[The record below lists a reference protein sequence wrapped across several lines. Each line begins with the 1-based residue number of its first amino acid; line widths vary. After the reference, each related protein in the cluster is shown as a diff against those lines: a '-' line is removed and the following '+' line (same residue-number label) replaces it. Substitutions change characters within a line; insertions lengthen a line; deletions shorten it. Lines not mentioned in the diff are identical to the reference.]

1 MIKDLTIDISP
12 FDNITISPVHT
23 LAALRKSLL
32 KISRRAARDI
42 FSEPSFSSA
51 VNVLDCNEAIYP
63 TVGRLYGEE
72 AKEARTRSYIKL
84 CKAHVCSI
92 ESKGVVFTKG
102 PSPEKVNQQQQYT
115 NILPEAND
123 NEEAALASYAAE
135 LVFDSAGLCDRT
147 I

>member
-1 MIKDLTIDISP
+1 MIKNLTVDISP

-51 VNVLDCNEAIYP
+51 VNVIDCRDAIYP
-63 TVGRLYGEE
+63 TVGRLSSEE
-72 AKEARTRSYIKL
+72 AKEARDK
-84 CKAHVCSI
+84 VF
-92 ESKGVVFTKG
+92 VVR
-102 PSPEKVNQQQQYT
+102 
-115 NILPEAND
+115 PEA
-123 NEEAALASYAAE
+123 
-135 LVFDSAGLCDRT
+135 G